1 MQFSKFATAIMVEDV
16 AATRDFLVE
25 KLGFKVTVD
34 LGWYVDFCHE
44 SAESFMFDIVQVDH
58 ESTPEPYR
66 GRPVAGTIFALVVE
80 DAAAE
85 EARLREAGAEI
96 VKPCTDEP
104 WGQRH
109 FYVAVPGGLLLEL
122 VQMIA
127 PDPAWLAANG
137 L

>member
-1 MQFSKFATAIMVEDV
+1 M
-16 AATRDFLVE
+16 R
-25 KLGFKVTVD
+25 
-34 LGWYVDFCHE
+34 HE
-44 SAESFMFDIVQVDH
+44 SAESFRFDIVQVDH

-66 GRPVAGTIFALVVE
+66 DRPVAGTIFALVVE

-85 EARLREAGAEI
+85 EVRLRAAGAEI
-96 VKPCTDEP
+96 VKPGTDEP

-109 FYVAVPGGLLLEL
+109 FHVAVPGGLLLEL

-127 PDPAWLAANG
+127 PDAAWLAANG

>member
-1 MQFSKFATAIMVEDV
+1 MQFSKFATAVLVEDV
-16 AATRDFLVE
+16 AAARDFLVE

-34 LGWYVDFCHE
+34 LGWYADFCHE
-44 SAESFMFDIVQVDH
+44 SSESFMFDLVQADH

-66 GRPVAGTIFALVVE
+66 GRPVTGTILALVVE
-80 DAAAE
+80 DATGE
-85 EARLREAGAEI
+85 EARLREAGADI
-96 VKPCTDEP
+96 VSPNKDEP

-109 FYVAVPGGLLLEL
+109 FYVAVPGGLLLEI